1 MTPDISRV
9 LSPQRAGV
17 PAERWEGNYS
27 LEALRVSGRE
37 RPSVE
42 SLAPLP
48 GSRASQSFT
57 VRVTLPWSQ
66 AELGREAS
74 EGGRRDLGKQEMPT
88 RPSSRV

>member
-48 GSRASQSFT
+48 GSRC
-57 VRVTLPWSQ
+57 LP
-66 AELGREAS
+66 ELHCPSHAALEP
-74 EGGRRDLGKQEMPT
+74 GGAGTGGQ
-88 RPSSRV
+88 